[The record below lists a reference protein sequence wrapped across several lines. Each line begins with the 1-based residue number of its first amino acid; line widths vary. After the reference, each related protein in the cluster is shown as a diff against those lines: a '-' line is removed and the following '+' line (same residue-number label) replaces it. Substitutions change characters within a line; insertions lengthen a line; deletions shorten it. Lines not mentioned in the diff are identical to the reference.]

1 VVRANRRDESDRST
15 STLSQFQ
22 PTHVTFDP
30 PPPPD
35 YLAGAVLQ
43 GLSRPIGG
51 KLAWG
56 VLKSMFL
63 ALVSFGVVPLVMWTR
78 NFRAYVVAEQQQ
90 FLHLAQWLRNHS
102 AHPLAKRLEEDAGEL
117 RARTWMSWIAVLVV
131 AGTAAI
137 IAMYVDGTRRA
148 PWDVLFFGTYGHDQ
162 ANVLRNRGWWMPR
175 ANEIFITWCVGMGA
189 AYFLHWLQVQLHAGD
204 VRRFV
209 ERFSEI
215 AQAEGV
221 NRVRAEPLGLG
232 LRPLWL
238 LAGGVLFFWG
248 APWGVMAML
257 AGAAQRRYITWSS
270 RNTRA
275 DVAHRLRAIL
285 MRHRP
290 SGDHPLPVYLRDR
303 CVEPKCRAEVPRG
316 INYCPRCGTRQK
328 AQVNRVV

>member
-1 VVRANRRDESDRST
+1 
-15 STLSQFQ
+15 LSQFQ
-22 PTHVTFDP
+22 PTQVTIDP

-56 VLKSMFL
+56 VLKTLFWSV
-63 ALVSFGVVPLVMWTR
+63 VSFGVVPLVAWTR
-78 NFRAYVVAEQQQ
+78 NFGAYTVAEQQQ
-90 FLHLAQWLRNHS
+90 FLHLAQWLRNQS
-102 AHPLAKRLEEDAGEL
+102 DHPLAKRLEEDAGEL
-117 RARTWMSWIAVLVV
+117 RTRGWMAWLALGMLFATGVFLMMYISEARGEPFDILL
-131 AGTAAI
+131 AGTFGHDHNAP
-137 IAMYVDGTRRA
+137 MYRRA
-148 PWDVLFFGTYGHDQ
+148 WQV
-162 ANVLRNRGWWMPR
+162 ARS
-175 ANEIFITWCVGMGA
+175 NEIFVTWTVGLGI
-189 AYFLHWLQVQLHAGD
+189 AYFLHWMQVQLHAAD

-209 ERFSEI
+209 ARFSEI

-221 NRVRAEPLGLG
+221 NRVKADSPGLG

-238 LAGGVLFFWG
+238 VAGGILFVWG
-248 APWGVMAML
+248 APWGLVAML

-290 SGDHPLPVYLRDR
+290 SSNYPLPVYLRDR
-303 CVEPKCRAEVPRG
+303 CVEPKCRAEIPRG